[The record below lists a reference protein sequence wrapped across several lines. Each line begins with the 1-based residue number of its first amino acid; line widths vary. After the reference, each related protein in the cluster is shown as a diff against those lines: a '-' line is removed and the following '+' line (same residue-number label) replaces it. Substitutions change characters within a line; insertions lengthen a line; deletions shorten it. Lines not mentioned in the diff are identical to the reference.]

1 VGESSAQEAEA
12 VSADVAESA
21 AALRIERRQVDKFG
35 ERRGQL
41 AAAALA
47 TLSELGYARTS
58 LREIAQ
64 KSDFSH
70 GVFHYYF
77 RDKVDLITYCVREYK
92 AACIGHYDEI
102 ITGAESAEQ
111 LRGAFAD
118 LLASSARDDTAMHR
132 LWYDLRNQSL
142 FESDF
147 QADVAEVDDSLERM
161 IWRIVSKYAGF
172 VGTGV
177 ALPRNTVYAVFDG
190 LFQQSLLGLHA
201 GNEHAVETLRES
213 VWQVLPRLLVG
224 FGTDRS

>member
-1 VGESSAQEAEA
+1 MGERSSQEPVA
-12 VSADVAESA
+12 VTVDVAESA
-21 AALRIERRQVDKFG
+21 AALRIGRRQVDKFG
-35 ERRGQL
+35 ERRAKL
-41 AAAALA
+41 AAAALV

-92 AACIGHYDEI
+92 AACIRHYDEI
-102 ITGAESAEQ
+102 VTGAESAEQ
-111 LRGAFAD
+111 LRRAFAD
-118 LLASSARDDTAMHR
+118 LLASSVRDDTAMHR

-172 VGTGV
+172 VDAEI
-177 ALPRNTVYAVFDG
+177 ALPRSTVYAVFDG
-190 LFQQSLLGLHA
+190 LFQQAMLGLHA

-224 FGTDRS
+224 FGSDRS